1 MAWRNCFLKL
11 VHRPVPNLETVRKMP
26 GLKIMARSGLKGRN
40 IVDLKKVLTGR
51 LCGRTY
57 KCKVYSK
64 GSGLQVVEKLIVK
77 RTGKV
82 GKLGKEEKD
91 IQ

>member
-1 MAWRNCFLKL
+1 M
-11 VHRPVPNLETVRKMP
+11 PNLETVRKMP

-51 LCGRTY
+51 LCRRTY
-57 KCKVYSK
+57 EYKVYSK
-64 GSGLQVVEKLIVK
+64 GSGLEVVEKFFVK

-82 GKLGKEEKD
+82 AKLGKEEKD